1 MTRTGAMFA
10 AIAGLFVC
18 SAAVAQPAVDT
29 GVFAGADTL
38 HVIVAG
44 AGHRARD
51 IGSPERIEALYQ
63 IVLNGY
69 LHSLKPQEQQQIRKL
84 REG

>member
-1 MTRTGAMFA
+1 MTRTGAIFA
-10 AIAGLFVC
+10 AISGLFVC

-38 HVIVAG
+38 HVTEIVAG
-44 AGHRARD
+44 AGYPARD

-63 IVLNGY
+63 IVSERLPPLIEAAGAATD
-69 LHSLKPQEQQQIRKL
+69 P
-84 REG
+84 